1 MYAVSKGR
9 FKTRKHILLG
19 LVMRTLTG
27 SRKVLAI
34 LNRHNHCISYHA
46 AEELET
52 EMVFTSAA
60 RKRLLPDGLHPLPD
74 LNTGVAF
81 DNFDRFC
88 ATLTGTDTLHDT
100 VGIVYQN
107 VPSITQLVTSDA
119 RQEEEW
125 TISTATT
132 RTKRRRSF
140 EPTNFEITP
149 YRKCIKLVTESLVD
163 LDDGRRLIIATEFE
177 AAKLLDFVWLLHIS
191 DEKQRECPMW
201 FGWNSNRVKNNHQMQ
216 AIEYLPQINSSP
228 TSHSVVALTLEMA
241 LQLADECNQKYLLVT
256 YDLAICKIAMAIQVV
271 ERDRFDRLFIM
282 LGIHIVLFKL
292 TVTNYNTIV
301 FKIQVG
307 FTSSYFFSKQL
318 ENSLMNQEDLIF

>member
-1 MYAVSKGR
+1 
-9 FKTRKHILLG
+9 
-19 LVMRTLTG
+19 
-27 SRKVLAI
+27 
-34 LNRHNHCISYHA
+34 
-46 AEELET
+46 
-52 EMVFTSAA
+52 
-60 RKRLLPDGLHPLPD
+60 
-74 LNTGVAF
+74 
-81 DNFDRFC
+81 
-88 ATLTGTDTLHDT
+88 
-100 VGIVYQN
+100 
-107 VPSITQLVTSDA
+107 
-119 RQEEEW
+119 
-125 TISTATT
+125 
-132 RTKRRRSF
+132 
-140 EPTNFEITP
+140 
-149 YRKCIKLVTESLVD
+149 
-163 LDDGRRLIIATEFE
+163 
-177 AAKLLDFVWLLHIS
+177 
-191 DEKQRECPMW
+191 MW